1 MTAKSR
7 ILICDQVMNTTRG
20 CPEIKPAPEP
30 LPANYG
36 SYTRY
41 SHQRDLMMMT
51 AVNGI
56 ERTPEQFKEL
66 VNSAGLWLHKIWECR
81 SQEFLIELVLPVVLP
96 A

>member
-7 ILICDQVMNTTRG
+7 ILICEQVMNTSSG
-20 CPEIKPAPEP
+20 CPELKRAPLP

-41 SHQRDLMMMT
+41 SHQLDIAMMSLF
-51 AVNGI
+51 NGI
-56 ERTPEQFKEL
+56 ERTPAQFIPLIEA
-66 VNSAGLWLHKIWECR
+66 AGLKLEKIWECR
-81 SQEFLIELVLPVVLP
+81 SQVSLVEVALSE